1 MPKRRA
7 HGEGNLYQRSDGLWA
22 ARVSLGWEDGKR
34 RRKVVYGK
42 TQAEVR
48 KRLSALVKARDDG
61 EFISTTRAPTLA
73 EFLDGWLAGK
83 EQRLAASTYRSYE
96 MHVRVHI
103 TPKLGQLRLDALREP
118 VLQRWVNGLPPASA
132 QNIHRT
138 LSVALNTAVRQRLLP

>member
-48 KRLSALVKARDDG
+48 KKLSTLVKARDDG
-61 EFISTTRAPTLA
+61 EFISRPGPWTGPWTSKKSGGISP
-73 EFLDGWLAGK
+73 
-83 EQRLAASTYRSYE
+83 AADR
-96 MHVRVHI
+96 
-103 TPKLGQLRLDALREP
+103 
-118 VLQRWVNGLPPASA
+118 PA
-132 QNIHRT
+132 RGFK
-138 LSVALNTAVRQRLLP
+138 R